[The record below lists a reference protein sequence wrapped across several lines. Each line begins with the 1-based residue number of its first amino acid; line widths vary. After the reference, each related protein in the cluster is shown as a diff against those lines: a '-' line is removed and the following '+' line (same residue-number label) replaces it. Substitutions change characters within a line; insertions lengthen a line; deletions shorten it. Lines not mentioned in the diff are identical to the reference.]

1 MHQAL
6 FRQSESSSEQ
16 NRQKICLERT
26 YFLAVR
32 ETQGKHYDKQ
42 IHYFCMLKA
51 EGYGRREG
59 TRHARVEFRAAA
71 LSGMAGVGLPP
82 DTVRRGGR

>member
-1 MHQAL
+1 
-6 FRQSESSSEQ
+6 
-16 NRQKICLERT
+16 
-26 YFLAVR
+26 
-32 ETQGKHYDKQ
+32 
-42 IHYFCMLKA
+42 MLKA